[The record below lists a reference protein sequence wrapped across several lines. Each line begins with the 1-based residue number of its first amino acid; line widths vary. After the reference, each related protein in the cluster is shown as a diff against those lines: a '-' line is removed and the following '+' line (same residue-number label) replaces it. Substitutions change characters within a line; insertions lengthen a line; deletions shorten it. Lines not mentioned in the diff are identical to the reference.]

1 MNIYHSI
8 EDFNPV
14 PNAVVTSG
22 TFDGVH
28 LGHQKII
35 HRLNEIAERVGG
47 SSVVIT
53 YWPHPRLVLFPDD
66 TSLKLLNT
74 FEEKA
79 LLLKSAG
86 VQHLLRIPF
95 TKEFSSISSLAFI
108 QNILVEKIGTKK
120 LVIGYDH
127 RFGKNREGSFNEL
140 KANGPGFGFEVE
152 EIPRQEIDEITI
164 SSSAIRRHL
173 SAGEIKQANQ
183 LLGRPYSISG
193 RVVNGEK
200 LGRVLG
206 FPTANID
213 TDSGYKLIPSEG
225 IYAVRI
231 NYGGGIFDGMLYIG
245 NRPTLGGTRQS
256 IEVNIFDFDKTIY
269 GESLTIHLIEQIR
282 GDSTF
287 SDLEALRLQMITD
300 KQHTLEV
307 LRNNK
312 LPL

>member
-14 PNAVVTSG
+14 SNAVVTSG

-35 HRLNEIAERVGG
+35 HRLNEIAARVGG

-79 LLLKSAG
+79 ILLRRAG

-95 TKEFSSISSLAFI
+95 TKEFSSISSLEFI
-108 QNILVEKIGTKK
+108 QKILVEKIGTKK

-140 KANGPGFGFEVE
+140 KENGPGFGFEVE
-152 EIPRQEIDEITI
+152 EIPRQEVDEITI

-173 SAGEIKQANQ
+173 AMGEIRQANQ
-183 LLGRPYSISG
+183 LLGRAYGISG

-213 TDSGYKLIPSEG
+213 TDSGHKLIPSEG

-231 NYGGGIFDGMLYIG
+231 NYGGDIFDGMLYIG
-245 NRPTLGGTRQS
+245 KRPTLGGTRQT
-256 IEVNIFDFDKTIY
+256 IEVNIFDFNKSIY

-312 LPL
+312 TIL